1 MHRSP
6 TRPRSPRPRPGPSAR
21 GFTLIELV
29 VTVAIVSIL
38 TMLAV
43 PSYQYVTT
51 SSRLV
56 TEINSLSGDLQF
68 ARIEAIKEGLPVTV
82 CASSDGATCSLS
94 PAWQGG
100 WIVFSDTNA
109 NQVVDAGENLRRVQT
124 PLIGGDSLVASPGA
138 TAVTFN
144 RQGFAMAIARDT
156 TFVVRDSGGSNAR
169 DTCLLLTRMGST
181 TSEHSG
187 TGACP

>member
-1 MHRSP
+1 MTRKAEQKRSIRIP
-6 TRPRSPRPRPGPSAR
+6 DWAMS
-21 GFTLIELV
+21 V
-29 VTVAIVSIL
+29 
-38 TMLAV
+38 LAGV
-43 PSYQYVTT
+43 GRVLDDRTPP
-51 SSRLV
+51 
-56 TEINSLSGDLQF
+56 I
-68 ARIEAIKEGLPVTV
+68 
-82 CASSDGATCSLS
+82 GATLGRFQRARLS
-94 PAWQGG
+94 QYLPYRYWDEDHELFLQDRSIG
-100 WIVFSDTNA
+100 IVL
-109 NQVVDAGENLRRVQT
+109 EIT